1 MAMVQRNVDPSGP
14 EEILDLLEEAED
26 PLAVVGLDPG
36 SRIRDANLGPP
47 LAPGHLDSHR
57 RVGW

>member
-1 MAMVQRNVDPSGP
+1 MDPHVQ
-14 EEILDLLEEAED
+14 ILDLLEEAED

-47 LAPGHLDSHR
+47 LAPGHLDGHR